1 MTVIS
6 CSDGRWI
13 LSGLSRSQTDSS
25 IKADL
30 AIEIIQAMPDDC
42 KESDYRGHES
52 ERP

>member
-1 MTVIS
+1 MAVIS

-13 LSGLSRSQTDSS
+13 LSGLSRSQADSA
-25 IKADL
+25 IKADI

-42 KESDYRGHES
+42 DESDYRAHES